1 MSDSTTRFRQRFE
14 AEQRRRKA
22 AALYLQG
29 MTQHDIAERLE
40 VAQTTVQRD
49 IAVVRERWKQAGI
62 HDLNERKCAELERV
76 DWAEREAQRGWRRSL
91 QDEVTVTREEGG
103 ENGTRT
109 TVKRRGQSGNPAF
122 LQTVLKCVD
131 QRCRIL
137 GLNAP
142 EKIDVTITDATEEEL
157 AERERQL
164 GIERPRF
171 TLPHVEQQ
179 SN

>member
-1 MSDSTTRFRQRFE
+1 MSDGTARFKVE
-14 AEQRRRKA
+14 RRRA
-22 AALYLQG
+22 EASRLYRAG
-29 MTQHDIAERLE
+29 WTQANIAERLQVTE
-40 VAQTTVQRD
+40 QTVQRD

-62 HDLNERKCAELERV
+62 HDLNERKAAELERI
-76 DWAEREAQRGWRRSL
+76 DWAEREAQRGWTRSL
-91 QDEVTVTREEGG
+91 RDEVTVTQEEGG
-103 ENGTRT
+103 ENGGRTITR
-109 TVKRRGQSGNPAF
+109 RRGQAGNPAF

-142 EKIDVTITDATEEEL
+142 ERIDVTITDATEEEL

-171 TLPHVEQQ
+171 TLPHIEEQQ
-179 SN
+179 N